1 MNIRPATLNDL
12 PTIGQIHAFAFDN
25 RAAEPAIVVYHHL
38 RPQFDAE
45 LSLVAENDGQIV
57 GHALFSPQ
65 TLRFSSQLVNAVNLA
80 PIAVA
85 PAFQGQGI
93 GSVLMEEGHR
103 IALQKGFAL
112 SFLLGHAEYYARF
125 GYLPHAYGFSEV
137 TIDVS
142 KYAAKGL
149 ATRPPV
155 AADIPMLY
163 ELWMQEE
170 RSVDFTL
177 DPGTALLDWISPNA
191 AMKSM
196 VFTYADEMVGYA
208 RQEVNGQVRVFMAQ
222 DHDVAQKM
230 ARYLAQDKGEIIL
243 PLHPHSASTEAFPE
257 MPTCQAMDVCMALP
271 LEESAFDA
279 YYAGVQAGE
288 HEAGRPVWGVAFEV

>member
-1 MNIRPATLNDL
+1 MNIRPATINDL

-25 RAAEPAIVVYHHL
+25 RASEPAIVVHHHL

-45 LSLVAENDGQIV
+45 LSLVAEVGGQIV

-65 TLRFSSQLVNAVNLA
+65 TLRFLSHLVNAVNLA

-93 GSVLMEEGHR
+93 GAALMDEGHR

-112 SFLLGHAEYYARF
+112 SFLLGHADYYSRF

-137 TIDVS
+137 TINV
-142 KYAAKGL
+142 KNYKAKGL
-149 ATRPPV
+149 STRPAI
-155 AADIPMLY
+155 AADIPTLY
-163 ELWMQEE
+163 EFWMHEE
-170 RSVDFTL
+170 RGVDFTL

-208 RQEVNGQVRVFMAQ
+208 RQDVNGQVRVFMAQ

-230 ARYLAQDKGEIIL
+230 ARHLAGDNSEVIL
-243 PLHPHSASTEAFPE
+243 PLHPHSASTGAFPE

-279 YYAGVQAGE
+279 YYAGVQSGKR
-288 HEAGRPVWGVAFEV
+288 EAGRPVWGVAFEF